1 MKNLII
7 IVLILFSVLS
17 FGQSKNLKGT
27 ITKSE
32 ARINNVSITVTVDS
46 IEDIE
51 STFSIE
57 DIKSILEEEMEEDE
71 KISFKIICNKD
82 TMVNGEE
89 SYASFKVDGNTNN
102 IEGFLTN
109 VKKIKDSAINYYK
122 NKN

>member
-32 ARINNVSITVTVDS
+32 TKIDNVSITVTVDS

-51 STFSIE
+51 STFSID
-57 DIKSILEEEMEEDE
+57 DIKSILEEDMEEDE
-71 KISFKIICNKD
+71 TISFKITCNGKE
-82 TMVNGEE
+82 MSNGVKSNA
-89 SYASFKVDGNTNN
+89 SYKVEGNTNN
-102 IEGFLTN
+102 VEEFLVL
-109 VKKIKDSAINYYK
+109 VKKIRESAINYYK
-122 NKN
+122 TK